1 MEKEEDEGTEL
12 NWMLVYQNKV
22 EGLISLLNLRSQETQ
37 HFYFYFISFMYEK
50 DYKALDHWWPIV
62 DVRIQGNCRTTLN
75 CNIYIYIYTHTYIHI
90 KLQK

>member
-22 EGLISLLNLRSQETQ
+22 EEETQ

-75 CNIYIYIYTHTYIHI
+75 FNIYIYIYIYTYI
-90 KLQK
+90 